1 MKGGK
6 YQIMTK
12 QDDLITY
19 LFDGKK
25 PPGAHT
31 LSRDL
36 GQWMAGST
44 RFTMFVE
51 TYRDKIRK
59 KIHVLRD
66 AESVLDLRSELE
78 VAQRQL
84 TDRRMAVAYEP
95 YASSKRRGPDFAV
108 TYRSNLVFHVEVTR
122 LRGEERGHAERRIER
137 ILLGKLGQMQSGR
150 ANLLVI
156 QTEDALAKGIDL
168 GELMQSIKS
177 RVEGKDPAFYAHS
190 DYTNPGG
197 FYKDFLHLS
206 GFLLWWDEA
215 EAGKGVQYWVN
226 KQARPALD
234 EKVLRLA
241 AQVFR
246 KADFVDA

>member
-1 MKGGK
+1 
-6 YQIMTK
+6 MTK
-12 QDDLITY
+12 QDDLIVY
-19 LFDGKK
+19 LFDGKI
-25 PPGAHT
+25 PPGADA

-36 GQWMAGST
+36 NLWMAESS
-44 RFTMFVE
+44 RFTTFVE

-78 VAQRQL
+78 VAQRLL

-108 TYRSNLVFHVEVTR
+108 TYRSNLIFHVEVTR
-122 LRGEERGHAERRIER
+122 LRGEEHGQAERRIER
-137 ILLGKLGQMQSGR
+137 ILLGKLGQMQAGR
-150 ANLLVI
+150 ANLLVTR
-156 QTEDALAKGIDL
+156 TEAALGKSIDL

-177 RVEGKDPAFYAHS
+177 RVEGKDPTFYAHS
-190 DYTNPGG
+190 DYTNPAG

-206 GFLLWWDEA
+206 GLLLWWDET
-215 EAGKGVQYWVN
+215 ETGKGMQYWVN

-246 KADFVDA
+246 KSDLAGA